1 MSAVTVEL
9 PNSVYKKLEELAE
22 KEGFS
27 LEQFLASA
35 AAEKLSVMLQTEFL
49 EREASLGTRQ
59 AFERVLAAVP
69 DVEPDNPDDVIK
81 D

>member
-1 MSAVTVEL
+1 MSIVTVEL
-9 PNSVYKKLEELAE
+9 PNSLHKKLEELAE

-49 EREASLGTRQ
+49 EREANRGTRE
-59 AFERVLAAVP
+59 AFEKVLAAVP
-69 DVEPDNPDDVIK
+69 DVEPEHPGDVIK
-81 D
+81 